1 MVSCKCWLPLL
12 GFLQHFL
19 ELVEEKKLTFVLHY
33 ILVASMSRFITWF
46 YLMYLEHGYHNHE
59 FFKFPTVFLTYVK
72 FPWSTERTISQ
83 TSPDNDLHPSPL
95 SQPFYS
101 QIYAFS
107 KSHTA
112 YMKFHFSTTSFK
124 YVNFSLTQNEITC
137 LFLDLEELHFAL
149 TFSWPVA
156 TISKN

>member
-1 MVSCKCWLPLL
+1 MLASSFWLFAAFPRIGWRKKTYVGFTSHSDGVDVTFSHLIFIWCISNMVITIMSFWNS
-12 GFLQHFL
+12 
-19 ELVEEKKLTFVLHY
+19 LTF
-33 ILVASMSRFITWF
+33 
-46 YLMYLEHGYHNHE
+46 
-59 FFKFPTVFLTYVK
+59 FLTYVK
-72 FPWSTERTISQ
+72 CPWSTECTISQ

-124 YVNFSLTQNEITC
+124 YVNFSLTQNESTC
-137 LFLDLEELHFAL
+137 LFLDLEELHFAP